1 MTEYHLPYR
10 RREQPPIPA
19 FDLAEPTPAK
29 ARAARAY
36 IKRVESDPKLL
47 TLDVETIASCRPGLE
62 PEEALTDLQYAHRY
76 LAYWSDYF
84 HDDDFDEGRFKVR
97 VQRSHVASD
106 GTDSSKQQ
114 RRRRHF
120 ANAHEVL
127 PWAPPRFG
135 KLVMHDGFAVMSSQ
149 VLRSQVFQSP
159 PLDTE
164 LRALGDR
171 SIFRLKVNGCS
182 PNSDHY
188 QLLLFAISRMSGNP
202 DPQLGAVVRFTTNE
216 LIAGLGWS
224 RHTKSYVR
232 LARLIEELKRVRLK
246 FEVKADEGKTSVVT
260 DGPLFSCV
268 TERREEEETRHW
280 EVVLTPSL
288 LQLFGFQRNTLLE
301 MRACRALHTSSSA
314 LWLYSFVASQ
324 KPGESMT
331 FDVRQLCRASGL
343 WAARDVD
350 NRKALVKLLKSL
362 QDGSALRRNGAG
374 DARVST
380 FEPIVATW
388 ELQNT
393 SHGWQVAITRSSAFT
408 KALEA
413 A

>member
-1 MTEYHLPYR
+1 MTQYSLPYR
-10 RREQPPIPA
+10 RREQPPVPT

-29 ARAARAY
+29 TRAARAY
-36 IKRVESDPKLL
+36 IKRVESNPKLL

-62 PEEALTDLQYAHRY
+62 PDEALTDLQYAHRY
-76 LAYWSDYF
+76 LAYWSDYL

-97 VQRSHVASD
+97 VQRRHVASD
-106 GTDSSKQQ
+106 GTDSPKPQ
-114 RRRRHF
+114 RRKRHF
-120 ANAHEVL
+120 ADAHEVL

-135 KLVMHDGFAVMSSQ
+135 KLVMHGGFAVMSSQ

-171 SIFRLKVNGCS
+171 SIFRLKVTGFS

-202 DPQLGAVVRFTTNE
+202 DPELGAVVRFTTNE
-216 LIAGLGWS
+216 LIAELGWS
-224 RHTKSYVR
+224 RNTKSYER
-232 LARLIEELKRVRLK
+232 LARLIEELKKVRLK
-246 FEVKADEGKTSVVT
+246 FEVKAEKGKVVT

-268 TERREEEETRHW
+268 TEKREEEETRDW
-280 EVVLTPSL
+280 QVVLTPSL

-324 KPGESMT
+324 KPGEPMT

-374 DARVST
+374 DARAST
-380 FEPIVATW
+380 FEPIVAAW
-388 ELQNT
+388 ELQST
-393 SHGWQVAITRSSAFT
+393 SHGWKVAITRSSAFT

>member
-1 MTEYHLPYR
+1 MTQYSLPYR
-10 RREQPPIPA
+10 RREQPPVPT

-29 ARAARAY
+29 TRAARAY
-36 IKRVESDPKLL
+36 IKRVESNPKLL

-62 PEEALTDLQYAHRY
+62 PDEALTDLQYAHRY
-76 LAYWSDYF
+76 LAYWSDYL

-97 VQRSHVASD
+97 VQRRHVASD
-106 GTDSSKQQ
+106 GTDSPKPQ
-114 RRRRHF
+114 RRKRHF
-120 ANAHEVL
+120 ADAHEVL

-171 SIFRLKVNGCS
+171 SIFRLKVTGFS

-216 LIAGLGWS
+216 LIAELGWA
-224 RHTKSYVR
+224 RNTKSYVR
-232 LARLIEELKRVRLK
+232 LARLIEELKKVRLK
-246 FEVKADEGKTSVVT
+246 FEVKAEKGKVVT

-268 TERREEEETRHW
+268 TEKREEEETRDW

-374 DARVST
+374 DARAST
-380 FEPIVATW
+380 FEPIVAAW

-393 SHGWQVAITRSSAFT
+393 SHGWKVSITRSSAFT
-408 KALEA
+408 KALEPA
-413 A
+413 